1 MDILQ
6 TYNSIIPFYAVMVSL
21 AAVPFIIIS
30 GKLPNLREFWTILA
44 AVIKFGLV
52 ISLLPQAM
60 EGKAAVYSLW
70 EIAPGIELYK
80 SINRK

>member
-30 GKLPNLREFWTILA
+30 GKLPNLREFWTI
-44 AVIKFGLV
+44 VNG
-52 ISLLPQAM
+52 
-60 EGKAAVYSLW
+60 
-70 EIAPGIELYK
+70 
-80 SINRK
+80 